1 MKPYVIDALC
11 ELASEQVIESRPAL
25 MVKGDGLA
33 HQWRVAVVSRGE
45 PVDLSGCSVAGYF
58 VQNGE
63 QTVRQPGVV
72 SGNVA
77 IVEIPDAV
85 YGVSGPVDAF
95 MRLTDATRK
104 ATISMIRTACED
116 WDGRFKKDIFGREIK
131 DNDGNSV
138 LSEDFDENQKYV
150 SRTDRKEWGTV
161 GLLGKLILIDDG
173 TCEINGYVAPT
184 SGGIGTKSTVRTKF
198 RVMKRLDATH
208 VKVLV
213 L

>member
-1 MKPYVIDALC
+1 MVGNGNSGTRTNAFRINTDGSVLANKAYQSAGADYAENFEWADGNPEDEDRVGHFVSLDG
-11 ELASEQVIESRPAL
+11 ELISICAENFEPLGIISATPAII
-25 MVKGDGLA
+25 GD
-33 HQWRVAVVSRGE
+33 
-45 PVDLSGCSVAGYF
+45 
-58 VQNGE
+58 
-63 QTVRQPGVV
+63 
-72 SGNVA
+72 
-77 IVEIPDAV
+77 
-85 YGVSGPVDAF
+85 
-95 MRLTDATRK
+95 
-104 ATISMIRTACED
+104 TACED